1 MYRVTG
7 RWISNAAYET
17 ITNYLM
23 SNLSMNG
30 VTGYYQVLTLSTLRG
45 TSQFVTHDHCFLNF
59 GSGTT
64 SLQQK
69 LCSI

>member
-30 VTGYYQVLTLSTLRG
+30 VTGYYQVLTLSTLPR
-45 TSQFVTHDHCFLNF
+45 SQTFREPVYT
-59 GSGTT
+59 
-64 SLQQK
+64 K
-69 LCSI
+69 Y